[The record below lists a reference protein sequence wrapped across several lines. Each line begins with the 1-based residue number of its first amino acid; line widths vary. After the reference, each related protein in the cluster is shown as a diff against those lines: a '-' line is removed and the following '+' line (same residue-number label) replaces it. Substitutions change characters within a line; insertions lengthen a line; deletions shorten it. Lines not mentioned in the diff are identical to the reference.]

1 MLRHSRRFGEGSGIG
16 QLARLVN
23 RQESHAARKLLALP
37 PPDVNG
43 LSLKNEQDRAF
54 DRLLL
59 DGLNRGAEGPQ
70 GYRSYLRTLGRYR
83 PAPGT
88 AYDDPLWEQW
98 ASKVLHGF
106 EDFQLLCAV
115 RRGAWAAISQISRK
129 N

>member
-1 MLRHSRRFGEGSGIG
+1 M
-16 QLARLVN
+16 
-23 RQESHAARKLLALP
+23 
-37 PPDVNG
+37 
-43 LSLKNEQDRAF
+43 AF

-115 RRGAWAAISQISRK
+115 RRGAWGVEGLNERVDRLLNNAGK
-129 N
+129 NDAQHHW